1 MRPAC
6 AIAASNGSPCGV
18 QLLGEVE
25 QHDAVLHDQAD
36 EQNQAHRR
44 RDVQVGA
51 GEPQQ
56 QQRAAER
63 ERRREQD
70 QDRRHP
76 RPELDDENR

>member
-6 AIAASNGSPCGV
+6 AIAVSNGSPSCV

-25 QHDAVLHDQAD
+25 QHDAVLHDEAD
-36 EQNQAHRR
+36 EQDEAHRR

-51 GEPQQ
+51 GEQQQ

-63 ERRREQD
+63 QRRGEQD
-70 QDRRHP
+70 QDRRQST
-76 RPELDDENR
+76 RGTG